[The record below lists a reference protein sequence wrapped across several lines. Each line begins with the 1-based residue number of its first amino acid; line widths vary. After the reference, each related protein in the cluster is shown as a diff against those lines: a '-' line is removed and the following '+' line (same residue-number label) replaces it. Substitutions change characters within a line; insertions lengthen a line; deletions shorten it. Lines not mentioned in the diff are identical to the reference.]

1 MKKLLATVGIVL
13 ALGIGA
19 YGLSTV
25 LPAGA
30 QSNGIGALAGPGGPG
45 GRGEK
50 VKAVLDKLVADG
62 TISQDQE
69 DKILAALKEAAPA
82 GGPRAGL
89 RHRVLHNAIE
99 ITAQTLGMSVGD
111 LRSAL
116 SSGKTV
122 ADVAAEKGVTLDT
135 ITQALTDAATA
146 KIDKAVADGMLSQ
159 ERADALK
166 ANLPTAIDKFEHGTF
181 PKRGPKGNDAG
192 PDSAPES
199 SSSSSS

>member
-30 QSNGIGALAGPGGPG
+30 QSTSLGAAAGPGA
-45 GRGEK
+45 RGEK

-69 DKILAALKEAAPA
+69 DKIIAALKEAAPA

-89 RHRVLHNAIE
+89 RHRILHNAIE
-99 ITAQTLGMSVGD
+99 ITAKTLDMSVGD

-116 SSGKTV
+116 ASGKTV
-122 ADVAAEKGVTLDT
+122 ADVAAEKGVSLDT
-135 ITQALTDAATA
+135 ITQALTDAANA
-146 KIDKAVADGMLSQ
+146 KLDEAVASGMISQ
-159 ERADALK
+159 ERADTLK
-166 ANLPTAIDKFEHGTF
+166 AKLPDAIDRFEHATF
-181 PKRGPKGNDAG
+181 PMGGPKGHHGPLG
-192 PDSAPES
+192 PDDSTES
-199 SSSSSS
+199 GSTSS